1 MQSGNWKG
9 NFMSDDNNTML
20 EAKKA
25 VEALNAGFEAFK
37 AANDENLK
45 ARDVVLEK
53 KMAKIN
59 ADLDAAQKVADDAVL
74 AVKRASR
81 IVSDGSG
88 GEVDLDAKALK
99 WAKRNARAQG
109 TNIQE
114 YGADDLKAYKS
125 AFDAYLRK
133 DDRVLDA
140 VQTKALS
147 VGSDPDGGYVVHPD
161 MSGRIVTKEFETSV
175 IRAFANIQ
183 NISTDALEGIF
194 DLDESA
200 AVWVGETAAR
210 AETNTPQLGAW
221 RIPVHEIAANPA
233 ATQKLLDDAE
243 INMETWL
250 ANKVGEAMGRAE
262 NTASVTGDGVGKW
275 RGFLTYAN
283 GTTLPGT
290 IEQSATGVSGG
301 FAASGAGVDIFYTV
315 VGKTKARYR
324 ANASWAMNR
333 TTVAAVRKLK
343 DSDGAYIWQPS
354 AQAGIPDR
362 LAGYPIAPFE
372 DMPDIAADSLSIAFA
387 DFREA
392 YQIVDRSGI
401 RVLRDPYTNKPYV
414 HFYTVKRSG
423 GDVVNFE
430 AIKLIKFGS

>member
-9 NFMSDDNNTML
+9 NFMSDNENVML

-25 VEALNAGFEAFK
+25 VEALNAGFAEFK
-37 AANDENLK
+37 ATNDENQK
-45 ARDVVLEK
+45 ARDIVLEEK
-53 KMAKIN
+53 LAKIT

-81 IVSDGSG
+81 VIPDGNG

-109 TNIQE
+109 TNVHE
-114 YGADDLKAYKS
+114 YGAEDLKAYKS

-133 DDRVLDA
+133 DDRILDA

-175 IRAFANIQ
+175 IRAYANIQ

-194 DLDESA
+194 DLDEAS
-200 AVWVGETAAR
+200 VGWVGETAAR
-210 AETNTPQLGAW
+210 TETNTPQLGTW
-221 RIPVHEIAANPA
+221 RIPVHELYANPA

-243 INMETWL
+243 INMESWL
-250 ANKVGEAMGRAE
+250 ANKVGEAMGRTE
-262 NTASVTGDGVGKW
+262 NAAAVTGNGVGKW
-275 RGFLTYAN
+275 RGFLSYSN

-290 IEQSATGVSGG
+290 IEQSATGSSGA
-301 FAASGAGVDIFYTV
+301 FAGSGAGVDVFYTTI
-315 VGKTKARYR
+315 GTMKARYR
-324 ANASWAMNR
+324 TNATWAMNR

-343 DSDGAYIWQPS
+343 DSNGEYIWEPS
-354 AQAGIPDR
+354 SQAGIPDR

-372 DMPDIAADSLSIAFA
+372 DMPAIAADSLSIAFA

-401 RVLRDPYTNKPYV
+401 RVLRDPYSNKPYV

>member
-1 MQSGNWKG
+1 
-9 NFMSDDNNTML
+9 MSDNENVML

-25 VEALNAGFEAFK
+25 VDALNKGFEEFK
-37 AANDENLK
+37 SANDDNLK
-45 ARDVVLEK
+45 ARDVVLEEK
-53 KMAKIN
+53 LAKIT

-81 IVSDGSG
+81 IVSDGNG
-88 GEVDLDAKALK
+88 NDVDIDAKALK

-109 TNIQE
+109 TNIHE
-114 YGADDLKAYKS
+114 YGADDLNAYKS

-133 DDRVLDA
+133 DDRVLDQ

-175 IRAFANIQ
+175 IRAYANIQ
-183 NISTDALEGIF
+183 NISTDALEGMY
-194 DLDESA
+194 DLDEAS
-200 AVWVGETAAR
+200 VGWVGETGAR
-210 AETNTPQLGAW
+210 TETNTPQLGAW
-221 RIPVHEIAANPA
+221 RIPVHEIYANPA

-250 ANKVGEAMGRAE
+250 SNKVGEAMGRAE
-262 NTASVTGDGVGKW
+262 NTAAVSGNGVGKW

-290 IEQSATGVSGG
+290 IEQSATGSSGA
-301 FAASGAGVDIFYTV
+301 FAGSGAGVDVIYTTI
-315 VGKTKARYR
+315 GTMKARYR
-324 ANASWAMNR
+324 TNATWAMNR
-333 TTVAAVRKLK
+333 TVVAAVRKLK

-372 DMPDIAADSLSIAFA
+372 DMPALAADSLSIAFA

-392 YQIVDRSGI
+392 YQIVDRSAMC
-401 RVLRDPYTNKPYV
+401 RNTTA
-414 HFYTVKRSG
+414 F
-423 GDVVNFE
+423 
-430 AIKLIKFGS
+430 

>member
-1 MQSGNWKG
+1 
-9 NFMSDDNNTML
+9 MSDDNNTML

-25 VEALNAGFEAFK
+25 VEALNNGFEAFK

-45 ARDVVLEK
+45 ARDVVLEE

-59 ADLDAAQKVADDAVL
+59 ADLNAAQKVADDAVL

-109 TNIQE
+109 TNIHE

-133 DDRVLDA
+133 DDRVLDQ

-175 IRAFANIQ
+175 IRAYANIQ
-183 NISTDALEGIF
+183 NISTDALEGMY
-194 DLDESA
+194 DLDEAA

-210 AETNTPQLGAW
+210 TETNTPQLGVW
-221 RIPVHEIAANPA
+221 RIPAHEMAANPG

-262 NTASVTGDGVGKW
+262 NTAAVSGNGVGKW
-275 RGFLTYAN
+275 RGFLTYAD

-290 IEQSATGVSGG
+290 IEQSATGSSGA
-301 FAASGAGVDIFYTV
+301 FAGSGAGVDVFYTTI
-315 VGKTKARYR
+315 GTMKARYR
-324 ANASWAMNR
+324 TNATWAMNR
-333 TTVAAVRKLK
+333 TTVEEVRKLK
-343 DSDGAYIWQPS
+343 DSNGAYIWQPS
-354 AQAGIPDR
+354 TQAGTPDR

-372 DMPDIAADSLSIAFA
+372 DMPAIAADSLSIAFA

-392 YQIVDRSGI
+392 YQIVDRAGI

-430 AIKLIKFGS
+430 AIKLIRFGA

>member
-1 MQSGNWKG
+1 
-9 NFMSDDNNTML
+9 MSDDNDTML

-25 VEALNAGFEAFK
+25 VEALNKGFEEFK
-37 AANDENLK
+37 SANDINQK
-45 ARDVVLEK
+45 ARDVVLEE

-109 TNIQE
+109 TSIHE

-161 MSGRIVTKEFETSV
+161 MGGRMVAKEFETSV
-175 IRAFANIQ
+175 IRAFANNQ
-183 NISTDALEGIF
+183 TISTDALEGMY
-194 DLDESA
+194 DLDEAA
-200 AVWVGETAAR
+200 AVWVGETGAR
-210 AETNTPQLGAW
+210 PGTNTPQLGAW
-221 RIPVHEIAANPA
+221 RIPVHEMAANPG

-262 NTASVTGDGVGKW
+262 NTASVSGNGVGRW

-290 IEQSATGVSGG
+290 IEQSATGVSAG

-372 DMPDIAADSLSIAFA
+372 DMPAIAADSLSIAFA

>member
-1 MQSGNWKG
+1 M
-9 NFMSDDNNTML
+9 
-20 EAKKA
+20 
-25 VEALNAGFEAFK
+25 
-37 AANDENLK
+37 
-45 ARDVVLEK
+45 
-53 KMAKIN
+53 
-59 ADLDAAQKVADDAVL
+59 
-74 AVKRASR
+74 
-81 IVSDGSG
+81 
-88 GEVDLDAKALK
+88 
-99 WAKRNARAQG
+99 
-109 TNIQE
+109 
-114 YGADDLKAYKS
+114 
-125 AFDAYLRK
+125 
-133 DDRVLDA
+133 
-140 VQTKALS
+140 
-147 VGSDPDGGYVVHPD
+147 HPD

-183 NISTDALEGIF
+183 TISTDALEGMY
-194 DLDESA
+194 DLDEAS
-200 AVWVGETAAR
+200 VGWVGETAAR
-210 AETNTPQLGAW
+210 TETNTPQLGAW
-221 RIPVHEIAANPA
+221 RIPVHEIYANPA

-262 NTASVTGDGVGKW
+262 NTASVSGNGVGKW

-324 ANASWAMNR
+324 VNASWAMNR
-333 TTVAAVRKLK
+333 TAVADVRKLK

-372 DMPDIAADSLSIAFA
+372 DMPAIAADSLSIAFA

-401 RVLRDPYTNKPYV
+401 RVLRDQYTNKPYV